1 MQIGNVDLCE
11 YDREYK
17 CSKVS
22 KGERFNYEQ
31 SQELESDESRMLG
44 IGFLRDSATG
54 ISYGMSASLAM
65 DYSKDNPVIE
75 VSVTKGHNNI
85 EKYYINIKEVN
96 PFNATEIE
104 MFALCNY
111 ADANGMGTGGTF
123 GSWQTLNYY
132 RRNADFNGNFVL
144 TNTTD
149 LCFTFRQNWIS
160 MVSSVMNIYNEAG
173 LYEQGMEGS
182 KLLDLFQVSGSEVSE
197 DKVRDGK
204 NYIQIIHNRIE
215 EIYEKIVSGETQPSI
230 AIGAGEFTE
239 EEWDKLIQE
248 FDKVQEEFRKEVED
262 KKDEEVK
269 KSIAT
274 ESLQEDDEKDVVKE
288 ADIQALVS
296 QSTTCTYPSSED
308 DEKQGFYITCYTE
321 DGIYCKGPGQN
332 IGDSFLWV
340 IKFDDIGQYSKV
352 MKFINKFDPN
362 DNLRFVSHKSFWDD
376 FLNDRID
383 EDDFVNFYKNAK
395 NTLGREA
402 PEKVMQAWIE
412 SALEVGSNGFGMAGN
427 GMLTHISQMMIKR
440 LNNLMKNGIEES
452 KGILG
457 DSVESA
463 IMVTEQALYDLE
475 HPLANDNVHN
485 DETQQQIESERN
497 FYHTFLDKLN
507 KLVKEK

>member
-17 CSKVS
+17 CSKVL
-22 KGERFNYEQ
+22 KGERFNCEQ
-31 SQELESDESRMLG
+31 AQELESDESRMLG

-54 ISYGMSASLAM
+54 ISYGMSASYAK

-75 VSVTKGHNNI
+75 VSVTKGQNNI

-96 PFNATEIE
+96 PANATEIE

-144 TNTTD
+144 TDTTD
-149 LCFTFRQNWIS
+149 LCSTFRQNWLS
-160 MVSSVMNIYNEAG
+160 MVSSLMQVYNDAG
-173 LYEQGMEGS
+173 LFEQGLDGN
-182 KLLDLFQVSGSEVSE
+182 KLIDLFQVSGYEVSE

-204 NYIQIIHNRIE
+204 NYIEIIHNRIE

-248 FDKVQEEFRKEVED
+248 FDKVQEKLRKEIED
-262 KKDEEVK
+262 TKDEEVK

-274 ESLQEDDEKDVVKE
+274 EILQEDDEKDVVKE
-288 ADIQALVS
+288 EDIQSLVS

-321 DGIYCKGPGQN
+321 DGIYCKGPGQK

-395 NTLGREA
+395 NSLGREA

-412 SALEVGSNGFGMAGN
+412 SALEVGSDGLGMAGN

-457 DSVESA
+457 NSVESA
-463 IMVTEQALYDLE
+463 IMVTEQALYALE
-475 HPLANDNVHN
+475 HPLLNDYVHK
-485 DETQQQIESERN
+485 DETNQQIESERN
-497 FYHTFLDKLN
+497 FYHSFINKLN
-507 KLVKEK
+507 KLVKQK